1 MNPYRRTLAA
11 ALAFAPVLARAQV
24 PGTSLAYTTL
34 KKPLPVESQG
44 KIEVAEFFW
53 YGCIHCYRLEALLEK
68 WVPTL
73 KPDTRFRR
81 IPAVF
86 DDPRF
91 LHDAAIYYALEAMGL
106 LEKLH
111 RPLFDAIH
119 VSRLRTSNNAALAEW
134 LTRNGVD
141 PKKFEATIN
150 SFGVQSKVKRAAQLT
165 AAAAI
170 DGTPALAVQG
180 RYTISAEQGPTHEG
194 MLATASRLVDAVRR
208 DLSAKK

>member
-1 MNPYRRTLAA
+1 MNPYRRALAA
-11 ALAFAPVLARAQV
+11 ALALAPVLARAQA
-24 PGTSLAYTTL
+24 PGASLAYTTL
-34 KKPLPVESQG
+34 KRPLQVEAPG

-53 YGCIHCYRLEALLEK
+53 YGCIHCYRLEALLEG
-68 WVPTL
+68 WVPKL
-73 KPDTRFRR
+73 RPDTHFRR

-91 LHDAAIYYALEAMGL
+91 LQDAAIFYALEAMSL

-119 VSRLRTSNNAALAEW
+119 VNRLRTSNNDALAEW

-141 PKKFEATIN
+141 SRKFAATMN
-150 SFGVQSKVKRAAQLT
+150 SFGVQSKVKRAGQLT

-170 DGTPALAVQG
+170 DGTPALLVHG

-194 MLATASRLVDAVRR
+194 MLATASRLVEAVRR
-208 DLSAKK
+208 DLPAKK

>member
-1 MNPYRRTLAA
+1 MNPYRRALAA

-24 PGTSLAYTTL
+24 PGASLAYTTL

-73 KPDTRFRR
+73 KPDTQFRR

-91 LHDAAIYYALEAMGL
+91 LHDAAIFYALEAMGL

-141 PKKFEATIN
+141 PRKFEAAMS

-208 DLSAKK
+208 DRPAKK